1 MASFKNF
8 HTRGDSCR
16 NWQLF
21 SSRDRILWCQTDLD
35 THYQTVAVMV
45 SYNSILCDLYDEN
58 LWEFFGEPNG
68 SPHEVSGGF
77 ISSCKTHGFA
87 LGF

>member
-1 MASFKNF
+1 M
-8 HTRGDSCR
+8 
-16 NWQLF
+16 
-21 SSRDRILWCQTDLD
+21 LWCQTDLD
-35 THYQTVAVMV
+35 THDQTVAVMV
-45 SYNSILCDLYDEN
+45 SYNSIYYVTFMMKIYG
-58 LWEFFGEPNG
+58 EFFGEPNG